1 MQSYPQRVRDN
12 ILPLSVGS
20 TLPEAFEE
28 WLFTDEVIDHNHANE
43 VCELCEQDDLRYH
56 FRIKNQLTH
65 HHLWVGSHCIL
76 RFNVSVFEQGRR
88 LSPEEA
94 KRRLNRLEEQM
105 RMESCI
111 NALERVAATENND
124 ILKNALTYLRKNKNL
139 TPKYAFVV
147 LWRLKI
153 NKIDH
158 NPGFFKV
165 TLKTAKQRTDLL
177 SMDKIRVH
185 LIWPAL
191 TSTQRDIAIRLGHTP
206 PGL

>member
-28 WLFTDEVIDHNHANE
+28 WLFTDEVIDHDHKDE
-43 VCELCEQDDLRYH
+43 ICELCEQDGLRYH

-94 KRRLNRLEEQM
+94 RSEERRVGKECRS
-105 RMESCI
+105 RWSP
-111 NALERVAATENND
+111 
-124 ILKNALTYLRKNKNL
+124 Y
-139 TPKYAFVV
+139 
-147 LWRLKI
+147 
-153 NKIDH
+153 H
-158 NPGFFKV
+158 
-165 TLKTAKQRTDLL
+165 
-177 SMDKIRVH
+177 
-185 LIWPAL
+185 
-191 TSTQRDIAIRLGHTP
+191 
-206 PGL
+206 